1 MGLTH
6 DAFGRPPEAS
16 QQYADAV
23 SVRGEIS
30 DRWGVAQS
38 LHAWG
43 DTEAR
48 LGAPARARALWTEA
62 LAILTELGD
71 LHADAVAVKIARSD
85 AAG

>member
-6 DAFGRPPEAS
+6 DALGELPEARER
-16 QQYADAV
+16 YADAV
-23 SVRGEIS
+23 SVRRKIS

-38 LHAWG
+38 LDAWA

-48 LGAPARARALWTEA
+48 LGAPARARALWAEA